1 MAKKHSEL
9 KRQAQPLGSSDN
21 GPPIDDDYMGPS
33 QLTYFKQK
41 LLNWRSELLDEVDA
55 TLAELRHDS
64 HHEVGDEA
72 DRATREAAQTLELRT
87 RDRYR
92 KLLGKIDAA
101 LDRIDD
107 GTYGWCE
114 DTGEPIGLARL
125 EARPVTTLC
134 VEAQERRELR
144 ERLTG
149 VDPGRK

>member
-1 MAKKHSEL
+1 MKDNDLARH
-9 KRQAQPLGSSDN
+9 AQPLGSSDSEL
-21 GPPIDDDYMGPS
+21 PIDDDYMGPR
-33 QLTYFKQK
+33 QLDYFKQK
-41 LLNWRSELLDEVDA
+41 LLDWRSALLDEVDA

-125 EARPVTTLC
+125 KARPVTTLC
-134 VEAQERRELR
+134 VEAQERRERR
-144 ERLTG
+144 ERQTG
-149 VDPGRK
+149 VDHGRN

>member
-1 MAKKHSEL
+1 
-9 KRQAQPLGSSDN
+9 
-21 GPPIDDDYMGPS
+21 MGPS

-125 EARPVTTLC
+125 EARPVTTLR

-149 VDPGRK
+149 VDLGRK

>member
-1 MAKKHSEL
+1 MTMKDSAL
-9 KRQAQPLGSSDN
+9 
-21 GPPIDDDYMGPS
+21 PIDDDYMGQR
-33 QLTYFKQK
+33 QLAYFKQK
-41 LLNWRSELLDEVDA
+41 LLDWRSALLDEVDA

-72 DRATREAAQTLELRT
+72 DRASREADQTLELRT

-101 LDRIDD
+101 LVRIED
-107 GTYGWCE
+107 GSYGWCE

-134 VEAQERRELR
+134 LEAQERREMQKRKTR
-144 ERLTG
+144 EER
-149 VDPGRK
+149 GRN

>member
-1 MAKKHSEL
+1 MTM
-9 KRQAQPLGSSDN
+9 QN
-21 GPPIDDDYMGPS
+21 GDLSVDDDYMGPR
-33 QLTYFKQK
+33 QLAYFKQR
-41 LLNWRSELLDEVDA
+41 LLDWRSALLDEGDS

-72 DRATREAAQTLELRT
+72 DRASRESDQTLELRT

-101 LDRIDD
+101 LDRIDN

-134 VEAQERRELR
+134 VEAQERRELN
-144 ERLTG
+144 ERNMG
-149 VDPGRK
+149 GGHGRY

>member
-1 MAKKHSEL
+1 MAMKDSKLE
-9 KRQAQPLGSSDN
+9 RYTRPLEVSDSP
-21 GPPIDDDYMGPS
+21 PPIDDDYMGPR
-33 QLTYFKQK
+33 QLAYFKQR
-41 LLNWRSELLDEVDA
+41 LLDWRSTLLDEVDQ
-55 TLAELRHDS
+55 TRAELRHDS

-101 LDRIDD
+101 LDRIDN

-149 VDPGRK
+149 GVARRN

>member
-1 MAKKHSEL
+1 MAMKDNEL
-9 KRQAQPLGSSDN
+9 ERHVQPLGSSDSE
-21 GPPIDDDYMGPS
+21 PPIDDDYMGPR
-33 QLTYFKQK
+33 QLAYFRQK
-41 LLNWRSELLDEVDA
+41 LLDWRSALLDEVDT
-55 TLAELRHDS
+55 TLAELRHDC

-92 KLLGKIDAA
+92 KLLGKINAA

-149 VDPGRK
+149 KDHDRN

>member
-1 MAKKHSEL
+1 MK
-9 KRQAQPLGSSDN
+9 DN
-21 GPPIDDDYMGPS
+21 GLPIDDDYMGPS
-33 QLTYFKQK
+33 QLAYFKKK
-41 LLNWRSELLDEVDA
+41 LLDWRSELLSEVDA
-55 TLAELRHDS
+55 TLDELRHDS

-72 DRATREAAQTLELRT
+72 DRASREADQTLELRT

-101 LDRIDD
+101 LVRIDA

-134 VEAQERRELR
+134 LEAQERREMQKR
-144 ERLTG
+144 MTR
-149 VDPGRK
+149 DGRGRF

>member
-1 MAKKHSEL
+1 MAMKNNKLAQQTHSLE
-9 KRQAQPLGSSDN
+9 SSDN
-21 GPPIDDDYMGPS
+21 RAPIDEEYMGPR
-33 QLTYFKQK
+33 QLAYFKQR
-41 LLNWRSELLDEVDA
+41 LLGWRSELLDEVNE
-55 TLAELRHDS
+55 TLVGLRDDS

-101 LDRIDD
+101 LERIDD

-125 EARPVTTLC
+125 EVRPVTTLC
-134 VEAQERRELR
+134 VEAQERRELQ

-149 VDPGRK
+149 VNPSRN

>member
-1 MAKKHSEL
+1 MQDSEWA
-9 KRQAQPLGSSDN
+9 RYTQPLGSSDSEL
-21 GPPIDDDYMGPS
+21 PIDDDYMGPG
-33 QLTYFKQK
+33 QLAYFKQK
-41 LLNWRSELLDEVDA
+41 LLDWRSALLEEVDA

-72 DRATREAAQTLELRT
+72 DRASREAALALELRT

-101 LDRIDD
+101 LARIDD

-134 VEAQERRELR
+134 VEAKERRELR
-144 ERLTG
+144 ERQTG
-149 VDPGRK
+149 SGHGRN

>member
-1 MAKKHSEL
+1 MKDNEMARH
-9 KRQAQPLGSSDN
+9 AQPLGSSDS
-21 GPPIDDDYMGPS
+21 GPPVDDHYMGPH
-33 QLTYFKQK
+33 QLAYFKRK
-41 LLNWRSELLDEVDA
+41 LLDWRSALLDEVDA
-55 TLAELRHDS
+55 TLEDLRHDS

-72 DRATREAAQTLELRT
+72 DRASREAAQTLELRT

-101 LDRIDD
+101 LVRIDE

-134 VEAQERRELR
+134 VEAQEQRELR
-144 ERLTG
+144 ERQIG
-149 VDPGRK
+149 EDHDRN

>member
-1 MAKKHSEL
+1 MAMKDSKLARHTQPLESSGSEL
-9 KRQAQPLGSSDN
+9 
-21 GPPIDDDYMGPS
+21 PIDDDYMGPR
-33 QLTYFKQK
+33 QLAYFKQRLLDWRSK
-41 LLNWRSELLDEVDA
+41 LLKEVEE

-92 KLLGKIDAA
+92 KLLSKIDAA
-101 LDRIDD
+101 LDRIDN

-125 EARPVTTLC
+125 KARPVTTLC

-149 VDPGRK
+149 VDHYF

>member
-1 MAKKHSEL
+1 MAIKDNKLARHAQSIGPSES
-9 KRQAQPLGSSDN
+9 A
-21 GPPIDDDYMGPS
+21 PPDDDDYMGS
-33 QLTYFKQK
+33 RQLAYFKQK
-41 LLNWRSELLDEVDA
+41 LLDWRSTLLHEVDA

-72 DRATREAAQTLELRT
+72 DRANREADQALELRT

-101 LDRIDD
+101 LARIDD

-134 VEAQERRELR
+134 LEAQERRELR
-144 ERLTG
+144 KRNTGDEREG
-149 VDPGRK
+149 Y

>member
-1 MAKKHSEL
+1 MKDNEL
-9 KRQAQPLGSSDN
+9 LARHTQPLGSSD
-21 GPPIDDDYMGPS
+21 GELPIDDDYMGS
-33 QLTYFKQK
+33 RQLAYFKQK
-41 LLNWRSELLDEVDA
+41 LLDWRSALLDEVDA
-55 TLAELRHDS
+55 TLVELRHDN

-72 DRATREAAQTLELRT
+72 DRANREAAQTLELRT

-101 LDRIDD
+101 LDRIDE

-125 EARPVTTLC
+125 EARPVTTLS

-144 ERLTG
+144 ERQTG
-149 VDPGRK
+149 KDRNRN

>member
-1 MAKKHSEL
+1 MAKKNSEL
-9 KRQAQPLGSSDN
+9 KQQQQPLGSTDS
-21 GPPIDDDYMGPS
+21 GPPIDDDCMGPS

-134 VEAQERRELR
+134 VEAQEQRELR

-149 VDPGRK
+149 VDLGRK

>member
-1 MAKKHSEL
+1 MAMKDSKLAQHPQRLGTSL
-9 KRQAQPLGSSDN
+9 KA
-21 GPPIDDDYMGPS
+21 PPIGDYMGPQ
-33 QLTYFKQK
+33 QLAYFKQK
-41 LLNWRSELLDEVDA
+41 LLDWRSSLLDEVDA

-92 KLLGKIDAA
+92 KLLSKIDAA
-101 LDRIDD
+101 LDRIED

-134 VEAQERRELR
+134 VEAQERRELQ

-149 VDPGRK
+149 VSHGRN

>member
-1 MAKKHSEL
+1 MTMQDSE
-9 KRQAQPLGSSDN
+9 
-21 GPPIDDDYMGPS
+21 PPIDDEYMGPH
-33 QLTYFKQK
+33 QLAYFKQK
-41 LLNWRSELLDEVDA
+41 LLDWRSTLLDEVDA

-72 DRATREAAQTLELRT
+72 DRASRETAQALELRT
-87 RDRYR
+87 RNRYC
-92 KLLGKIDAA
+92 KLLRKIDAA
-101 LDRIDD
+101 LARIDD

-144 ERLTG
+144 EQQTG
-149 VDPGRK
+149 VGRGRN